1 MPPGKRHSR
10 NCQSSMNEHRLPPPA
25 EKVKRVT
32 KFDLAI
38 IGALLALLTYVY
50 YRVEHVLV
58 YQWDWELIFEYVIRI
73 DEVTGEIFPNLF
85 LKGVAMTLRLA
96 FWGTLI
102 AAVIGIVMGL
112 CRVSSNLFL
121 RLSSRL
127 YVELIRNI
135 PPVVFI
141 FVFYFF
147 ISSQII
153 PLLGLDQ
160 IKYHASPETIA
171 VLELLFGPIELFT
184 NFLAGLICLAVF
196 EGAYITEIVRAG
208 IQSIGKGQWEAARAI
223 GLSRYHVLR
232 DVIMPQALKTI
243 LPPLAGQFITLV
255 KDSSIVSLIS
265 VQELTFLTQD
275 VSNTTTHFFE
285 AWIITA
291 VLYFMMC
298 FPLAV
303 LFQRFERLGLGIQRN

>member
-1 MPPGKRHSR
+1 MTE
-10 NCQSSMNEHRLPPPA
+10 QRLPPPT
-25 EKVKRVT
+25 KRKSNVT
-32 KFDLAI
+32 ALDIAV
-38 IGALLALLTYVY
+38 IGSVVAAVVFIY
-50 YRVEHVLV
+50 YRVEHVLIYNWNWGLV
-58 YQWDWELIFEYVIRI
+58 FEYVIRV

-96 FWGTLI
+96 FWGTII

-112 CRVSSNLFL
+112 CRASKNLFL
-121 RLSSRL
+121 RSASRL

-135 PPVVFI
+135 PPIVFI

-153 PLLGLDQ
+153 PVLGLDEL
-160 IKYHASPETIA
+160 HRTASPTTVQVME
-171 VLELLFGPIELFT
+171 VLFGPIELFS

-208 IQSIGKGQWEAARAI
+208 IQSITKGQWEAARAI
-223 GLSRYHVLR
+223 GLSRFFVLW
-232 DVIMPQALKTI
+232 DVILPQALRTI
-243 LPPLAGQFITLV
+243 LPPLAGQFIILV

-285 AWIITA
+285 CWMITA

-303 LFQRFERLGLGIQRN
+303 LFQRFERFGVGMQKN

>member
-1 MPPGKRHSR
+1 MPVNR
-10 NCQSSMNEHRLPPPA
+10 PPPA
-25 EKVKRVT
+25 LEKAKRIKLLDIVVISIVVVVII
-32 KFDLAI
+32 AI
-38 IGALLALLTYVY
+38 Y

-58 YQWDWELIFEYVIRI
+58 YRWNWGLVFEYFVRI
-73 DEVTGEIFPNLF
+73 DEATGDILPNLF

-96 FWGTLI
+96 FWGTII

-112 CRVSSNLFL
+112 CRVSNSLFL
-121 RLSSRL
+121 KAVSRL

-153 PLLGLDQ
+153 PLLGLDN
-160 IKYHASPETIA
+160 IAYTASPNTIA
-171 VLELLFGPIELFT
+171 VLEVLFGPIGLFT

-208 IQSIGKGQWEAARAI
+208 IQSIGKGQWEAARAG
-223 GLSRYHVLR
+223 GLSRFFVLR
-232 DVIMPQALKTI
+232 DVILPQALKTI
-243 LPPLAGQFITLV
+243 LPPLASQFIILV

-275 VSNTTTHFFE
+275 VSNTTTQFFE
-285 AWIITA
+285 SWMLTA
-291 VLYFMMC
+291 ALYFMMC
-298 FPLAV
+298 FPLAM
-303 LFQRFERLGLGIQRN
+303 LFQRFERTGLGIQKH

>member
-1 MPPGKRHSR
+1 MS
-10 NCQSSMNEHRLPPPA
+10 EARLPPPV
-25 EKVKRVT
+25 EKTRRVT
-32 KFDLAI
+32 LLDIAI
-38 IGALLALLTYVY
+38 LSIVIAVVVYTY

-58 YQWDWELIFEYVIRI
+58 YTWDWALVFEYVIRV
-73 DEVTGEIFPNLF
+73 DEITGEIFPNLF

-112 CRVSSNLFL
+112 CRVSNNLFL
-121 RLSSRL
+121 KVGSRL

-147 ISSQII
+147 ISGQII

-160 IKYHASPETIA
+160 VGRNASPGTLA
-171 VLELLFGPIELFT
+171 VMELLFGPIDLFT

-223 GLSRYHVLR
+223 GLSRFFVLR

-285 AWIITA
+285 AWMITA
-291 VLYFMMC
+291 ALYFMMC
-298 FPLAV
+298 FPLAI
-303 LFQRFERLGLGIQRN
+303 LFQRFERVGLGIQKH

>member
-1 MPPGKRHSR
+1 MSEYRIRPPVVREKRMKPLDYIVIATVVSIFV
-10 NCQSSMNEHRLPPPA
+10 L
-25 EKVKRVT
+25 
-32 KFDLAI
+32 
-38 IGALLALLTYVY
+38 VY

-58 YQWDWELIFEYVIRI
+58 YNWNWPLVMSYVVRI
-73 DEVTGEIFPNLF
+73 DEITGDIFPNLF

-96 FWGTLI
+96 FWGTI
-102 AAVIGIVMGL
+102 AAGIIGVIMGL
-112 CRVSSNLFL
+112 CRTSNNLFL
-121 RLSSRL
+121 KLGSRL

-153 PLLGLDQ
+153 PLLGIDQ
-160 IKYHASPETIA
+160 IEKTASPATLA
-171 VLELLFGPIELFT
+171 VLETLFGPIDLFE

-223 GLSRYHVLR
+223 GLSRYFVLR
-232 DVIMPQALKTI
+232 DVILPQALKTI
-243 LPPLAGQFITLV
+243 LPPLAGQFITLI

-285 AWIITA
+285 AWTITA

-303 LFQRFERLGLGIQRN
+303 LFRRLEHRGIGIQKM

>member
-1 MPPGKRHSR
+1 MS
-10 NCQSSMNEHRLPPPA
+10 EARLPPPV
-25 EKVKRVT
+25 EKTRRVT
-32 KFDLAI
+32 LLDIAI
-38 IGALLALLTYVY
+38 FSIVIAVVVYTY

-58 YQWDWELIFEYVIRI
+58 YTWDWALVFEYVIRV
-73 DEVTGEIFPNLF
+73 DEITGEIFPNLF

-112 CRVSSNLFL
+112 CRVSNSVFL
-121 RLSSRL
+121 KVGSRL

-147 ISSQII
+147 ISGQII

-160 IKYHASPETIA
+160 VARNASPGTIA
-171 VLELLFGPIELFT
+171 VMELLFGPIELFT

-223 GLSRYHVLR
+223 GLSRFFVLR

-285 AWIITA
+285 AWMITA
-291 VLYFMMC
+291 ALYFMMC
-298 FPLAV
+298 FPLAI
-303 LFQRFERLGLGIQRN
+303 LFQRFERVGLGIQNH

>member
-1 MPPGKRHSR
+1 
-10 NCQSSMNEHRLPPPA
+10 MNERRQRPPA
-25 EKVKRVT
+25 VKVRRVT
-32 KFDLAI
+32 NLDLAI
-38 IGALLALLTYVY
+38 IGTLIAVLVYVY

-58 YQWDWELIFEYVIRI
+58 YNWDWGLIFEYVIRI
-73 DEVTGEIFPNLF
+73 DEETGDILPNLF

-96 FWGTLI
+96 FWGTII

-112 CRVSSNLFL
+112 CRVSQNLFL
-121 RLSSRL
+121 KIGSRL

-153 PLLGLDQ
+153 PLLGLDR
-160 IKYHASPETIA
+160 IEETFSPGTLA
-171 VLELLFGPIELFT
+171 VMEVLFGPNELFT

-223 GLSRYHVLR
+223 GLSRFRVLS
-232 DVIMPQALKTI
+232 DVIMPQALRTI

-285 AWIITA
+285 AWMITA
-291 VLYFMMC
+291 ALYFMMC

-303 LFQRFERLGLGIQRN
+303 LFQRFERFGLGMQRN